1 MPEEGGVSDGG
12 DEVGEEAAEKGGA
25 DDRVST
31 GGSEAGG
38 SSGGH
43 TGEDEESDKGGE
55 NGEAGSP
62 RVGGGGEE
70 GEGRAEDGF
79 EQDLGLRGG
88 PIGARSD
95 VLDGAGGMMEGG
107 GEVGAEDET
116 GVGDHDGAATGAG
129 SKNSGGF
136 GVGHAIGNV
145 DEGGADRFADGSV
158 GGEKARLMEEGG
170 EDLGEGV
177 RLAVGGEE
185 GCGRAGGVE
194 EFGDL
199 TERVGL
205 PEGFKVD
212 ASKAGEAGGATERG
226 PDVFFSGG
234 MGGEDGG

>member
-1 MPEEGGVSDGG
+1 MTEEGGVSDGG
-12 DEVGEEAAEKGGA
+12 NEVREEAAEKKGA

-38 SSGGH
+38 GSGGH
-43 TGEDEESDKGGE
+43 TGKDEESDKGGE
-55 NGEAGSP
+55 DGEAGSP
-62 RVGGGGEE
+62 RVGGGREKC
-70 GEGRAEDGF
+70 EGRAEGGF
-79 EQDLGLRGG
+79 EHDLGRRGG
-88 PIGARSD
+88 PVGARGD
-95 VLDGAGGMMEGG
+95 GLDGVSRIMEGG
-107 GEVGAEDET
+107 GEAGAEDET
-116 GVGDHDGAATGAG
+116 GVGDHDGAATGAS

-136 GVGHAIGNV
+136 GVGHAIGDV
-145 DEGGADRFADGSV
+145 DEGGADSFADGSV
-158 GGEKARLMEEGG
+158 GGEEARLMEEGG

-177 RLAVGGEE
+177 GLAVGGEE

-212 ASKAGEAGGATERG
+212 ACKARKAGGATERG